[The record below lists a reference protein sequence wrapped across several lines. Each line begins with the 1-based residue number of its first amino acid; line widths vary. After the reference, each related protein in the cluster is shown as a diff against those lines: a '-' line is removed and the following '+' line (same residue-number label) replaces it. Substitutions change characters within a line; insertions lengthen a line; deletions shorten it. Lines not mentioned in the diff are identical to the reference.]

1 MSQLQYDTPSKDIW
15 QKIKAM
21 KSTCTVQSFLVIDQ
35 NSLITDP
42 TEIANSLGKVFVE
55 MSKLETTSEPNCMNE
70 SIDRAKNEINN
81 EPYNREFSL
90 IELERVLMTL
100 KNTAPG
106 IDEISNALL
115 KQLPTNIKQELL
127 DVVNQSY
134 ISGDIP
140 IEWKTGLVVPILKPG
155 KPPESASSYRPI
167 ILLACIGKVMER
179 MVQKSGICSRREGL
193 DA

>member
-1 MSQLQYDTPSKDIW
+1 
-15 QKIKAM
+15 
-21 KSTCTVQSFLVIDQ
+21 
-35 NSLITDP
+35 
-42 TEIANSLGKVFVE
+42 
-55 MSKLETTSEPNCMNE
+55 MNE

-81 EPYNREFSL
+81 EPYNMEFSI

-106 IDEISNALL
+106 IDEISNVLL

-134 ISGDIP
+134 ISGNIP

-155 KPPESASSYRPI
+155 KPPESASSYRPVT
-167 ILLACIGKVMER
+167 LLACIGKVMER
-179 MVQKSGICSRREGL
+179 MVQKRLEYVAEEKDLMHEVQSGFRKGQGAIDVLLRVENHIRQL
-193 DA
+193 